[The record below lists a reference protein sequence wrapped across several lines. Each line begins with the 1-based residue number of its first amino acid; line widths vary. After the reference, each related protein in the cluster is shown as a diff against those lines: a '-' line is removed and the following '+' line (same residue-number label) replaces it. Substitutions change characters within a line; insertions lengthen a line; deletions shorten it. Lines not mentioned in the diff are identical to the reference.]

1 MRIRRA
7 CNTTR
12 IWFHALS
19 PKMRVRL
26 SVLVL
31 LGLAFAV
38 EPEAR
43 LALRGLRHVHWTGG
57 LQLLF
62 AALMGVAVGRTKA
75 TALRRPS
82 MVALAIVAFVLM
94 PSQMSWE
101 LPRRETLAWLSI
113 GYLPLVFLAFV
124 SRERAPTFVLGFL
137 LAGLSLAD
145 LWNQHLLFAVFLLAR
160 DFNHLREMAERQAVA
175 LLGTG
180 LIAGFLV
187 LSLSFDLA
195 ASFEYDPNYAVGF
208 EYGFFESRPHGF
220 VGDAPIPRWTRMLT
234 EALLIVACLAH
245 LRGRTWGVL
254 GLACLLPVLAYQ
266 IRSVGIQYP
275 FYSGI
280 GICFSARHPLR
291 DTVLEK
297 SVALLAIGPWL
308 WPMLRSLARSERSQ
322 HA

>member
-1 MRIRRA
+1 
-7 CNTTR
+7 
-12 IWFHALS
+12 
-19 PKMRVRL
+19 MRVRL
-26 SVLVL
+26 SILVL

-43 LALRGLRHVHWTGG
+43 RALRELRHVHWTGG

-101 LPRRETLAWLSI
+101 RPPSETLAWLRV

-137 LAGLSLAD
+137 LAGLALAD

-160 DFNHLREMAERQAVA
+160 DFNHLSDMAERQAVA

-180 LIAGFLV
+180 LITGFLV

-195 ASFEYDPNYAVGF
+195 ATFEYDPSYAIGF
-208 EYGFFESRPHGF
+208 EHGFDRTHGF

-266 IRSVGIQYP
+266 IRVGIEYP